1 MPQQADDTS
10 QHFDDVLRYVGEFGL
25 WQKFLYFSSCFIVI
39 VSSAVQIA
47 SLVFATGT
55 PKFRCVTPNVTC
67 DENKCCD
74 ECTSYNFDESF
85 TSTVTEWNLI
95 CDKANIAATVQSLF
109 VAGMMAG
116 SLLFGVVSDFF
127 GRRFCLFLCSAL
139 AIGFSLA
146 SSFVDC
152 LSFFTFLRFCSG
164 AAITGLFVGHYVYI
178 LELVGASYRTLAG
191 KVQDFFWVI
200 GACVMVMIAYLV
212 RDWRHVLLIASFPPG
227 LMYLLWRVFP
237 ESLRWLVTQGRLEDA
252 HGILMKYAQKSS
264 VSVDS
269 DTITSMLER
278 CKAAES
284 KLKTGVKR
292 SPLDLVRT
300 SRMRKRTVI
309 LCFNWLVLNM
319 IFYGIM
325 LYVPGLAG
333 NLYLNVFLMF
343 VTDLPHTPMAWIVF
357 KYFGRRVPHCV
368 FMLISGLSCLLVL
381 AVPEDLKELITALAI
396 IGRFFGSAS
405 FSNIYLYST
414 ELYPTAIRNMALGV
428 CSTFSR
434 IGGIVV
440 PFIVALGQLP
450 GVSVTLPLVIIG
462 IMTIIAG
469 VMSLWL
475 PETLLSDMCETVE
488 DIERST
494 ENYGVIWMG
503 KPRPCP
509 FSLPFCGCKDSGEQ
523 GDNMYVLE
531 ESRNK
536 NLARR
541 SSDEVEDPKETSPLT
556 TQEDSPLESNAN
568 NV

>member
-1 MPQQADDTS
+1 MPREDDS
-10 QHFDDVLRYVGEFGL
+10 VSHHFDDVLRYVGEFGL
-25 WQKFLYFSSCFIVI
+25 WQKFLYFSSCFLVI
-39 VSSAVQIA
+39 VPSALQIA

-55 PKFRCVTPNVTC
+55 PKFQCVTPNVTC
-67 DENKCCD
+67 KEGKCCD
-74 ECTSYNFDESF
+74 DCTDYVFDESF

-95 CDKANIAATVQSLF
+95 CDKANIAAIVQSLF

-116 SLLFGVVSDFF
+116 SLLFGAISDYF

-139 AIGFSLA
+139 ALCFSLA

-164 AAITGLFVGHYVYI
+164 AAITGMFVGHYVYI

-191 KVQDFFWVI
+191 KVQDVFWVL
-200 GACVMVMIAYLV
+200 GACIMVLIAYLV
-212 RDWRHVLLIASFPPG
+212 RDWRQVLLIASFPAG
-227 LMYLLWRVFP
+227 FFFVLWRVFP

-252 HGILMKYAQKSS
+252 HAILMKYAEKSS
-264 VSVDS
+264 VMVDS
-269 DTITSMLER
+269 ETLTSMLEGCR
-278 CKAAES
+278 AAETRVTS
-284 KLKTGVKR
+284 KIES

-300 SRMRKRTVI
+300 PRMRKRTVI
-309 LCFNWLVLNM
+309 LCYNWLVLNM

-333 NLYLNVFLMF
+333 NMYLNIFLMF

-357 KYFGRRVPHCV
+357 KYFGRRVPHCM
-368 FMLISGLSCLLVL
+368 FMMISGFSCLLVL
-381 AVPEDLKELITALAI
+381 TVPEDLKGLITALAI

-414 ELYPTAIRNMALGV
+414 ELYPTTIRNMALGT

-462 IMTIIAG
+462 VLTLIASL
-469 VMSLWL
+469 VSLWL
-475 PETLLSDMCETVE
+475 PETLLSNMSETVA
-488 DIERST
+488 DIESSRES
-494 ENYGVIWMG
+494 YGVIWMG
-503 KPRPCP
+503 KPHPCP
-509 FSLPFCGCKDSGEQ
+509 VSLPCTSCQDSEEQ
-523 GDNMYVLE
+523 NVYVLTE
-531 ESRNK
+531 TSNK
-536 NLARR
+536 DHSGR
-541 SSDEVEDPKETSPLT
+541 SSEEPEDLKETTPLAT
-556 TQEDSPLESNAN
+556 TEDEPLETKP